1 MMTLTGFHLRTRPR
15 MYALVTLLCGMS
27 ALLLQFMLSGAS
39 QFKNYAELRLES
51 AVHESVRTEVGEI
64 AQDRR

>member
-1 MMTLTGFHLRTRPR
+1 MMTSDFHLRTRPR
-15 MYALVTLLCGMS
+15 MYALVTLMCGTA

-51 AVHESVRTEVGEI
+51 AVHEAVRTEVGEV